1 MPYSRAWSARCA
13 ALSVEITSS
22 HCLPQGLSCA
32 NHAFLADNYSKVLE
46 LPEWGSGVSLHGSNL
61 EPPMSALGQKR
72 TSTRLQP
79 MSAIPPKADIPG
91 RQLHVRFAFPALGS
105 TSMAR
110 ALDDLIAQ
118 VEAGQCAF

>member
-1 MPYSRAWSARCA
+1 MADYNRNLRSAKR
-13 ALSVEITSS
+13 V
-22 HCLPQGLSCA
+22 
-32 NHAFLADNYSKVLE
+32 
-46 LPEWGSGVSLHGSNL
+46 SGVGLHGSNP
-61 EPPMSALGQKR
+61 EPLMSALGQKR